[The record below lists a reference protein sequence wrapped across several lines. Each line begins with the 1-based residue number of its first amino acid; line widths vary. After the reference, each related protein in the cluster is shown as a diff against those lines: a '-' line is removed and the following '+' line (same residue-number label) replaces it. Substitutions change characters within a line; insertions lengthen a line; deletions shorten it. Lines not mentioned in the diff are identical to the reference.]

1 MVRTLVLTAVAAAL
15 LAAAWT
21 AIGPSHPVFA
31 AVAQMVLTSWAALTF
46 GARTRPLEQ
55 SWFDVGRR
63 EPALLRAL
71 GVGVFGRLLD
81 VVGWNRLVTRE
92 RGFDGTRAGLTAL
105 DQHTRRSEAVHL
117 ACTAVGVALAL
128 AATVTGATGGAAW
141 LLGSTIAVQLYP
153 ALLQRLVRARI
164 QRAGRA
170 ARGALHDVADSG
182 DSAPGGGPTT
192 APKGR

>member
-1 MVRTLVLTAVAAAL
+1 MIRILVATVLAAAL
-15 LAAAWT
+15 LAAGWT

-46 GARTRPLEQ
+46 GGRTRPLEQ

-92 RGFDGTRAGLTAL
+92 RGFDGTRAGLAAL
-105 DQHTRRSEAVHL
+105 DQHTRRSEAVHV

-170 ARGALHDVADSG
+170 ARGALHVADSG
-182 DSAPGGGPTT
+182 DSASGGGPTT
-192 APKGR
+192 ALEGR

>member
-1 MVRTLVLTAVAAAL
+1 MIRTLVPTVLAAAL
-15 LAAAWT
+15 LAAGWT

-31 AVAQMVLTSWAALTF
+31 VVAQMVLTGWAALTF

-63 EPALLRAL
+63 EPTVLRAL

-92 RGFDGTRAGLTAL
+92 RGFDGTRAGLAAL

>member
-15 LAAAWT
+15 LAAAWH
-21 AIGPSHPVFA
+21 AIGPSRPVFA
-31 AVAQMVLTSWAALTF
+31 AVAQMVLTGWAALTF

-63 EPALLRAL
+63 EPTVLRAL

-92 RGFDGTRAGLTAL
+92 RGFDGTRAGLAAL
-105 DQHTRRSEAVHL
+105 DQHTRRSEAVHV
-117 ACTAVGVALAL
+117 ACTAVGAALAL

-153 ALLQRLVRARI
+153 ALLQRLVRVRI

-182 DSAPGGGPTT
+182 DSAPGGGPAT